1 MRNFLKIIFKFFT
14 SNIYEEKRER
24 ERERERKE
32 NTINRLQMVY
42 RDTLFLGKF
51 SKMSRENALFR

>member
-14 SNIYEEKRER
+14 SNIYEEKKER
-24 ERERERKE
+24 ERKKKE